1 MKKNQQKRFREILR
15 ILSQDVLSQFDI
27 KKLKQ
32 AVNPNSCLSGPLK
45 EIILNITKESSY
57 AINGTQSVFAIN
69 WLKEKLFKKDGQLRK
84 NTGPFGQREIEIITD
99 FKEFKFQGFKA
110 YEKVFYDNEISSG
123 FSPRCEII
131 YKTIDKKGNFFLY
144 TGVYFEQIEIL
155 N

>member
-1 MKKNQQKRFREILR
+1 MKKNQQKRCREILR
-15 ILSQDVLSQFDI
+15 TLSQDVLFQYEI
-27 KKLKQ
+27 KKIKQ
-32 AVNPNSCLSGPLK
+32 AVNPNSCLPGHLK

-84 NTGPFGQREIEIITD
+84 NTGPFGQREIEIIND
-99 FKEFKFQGFKA
+99 FKEFKFEGFKA
-110 YEKVFYDNEISSG
+110 FEKVFYDNEISSG